1 MSVATAHSA
10 SAVPP
15 ADETPAAGE
24 VPSRDEGFWVEPGT
38 AGDETP
44 TDAPAG
50 EVPARSSGGETPAR
64 SSDEAAAALPST
76 GEIPAQASGDEIP
89 AQAPGDEI
97 PAQTPGDEIPAQTPD
112 DEAPAQASG
121 DDTPV
126 DAVDEQVARDARDF
140 GVYARTGG
148 WAFALK
154 VARSVR
160 PGGETAGETSKVS
173 AKRFAELAGC
183 SPERVMRYYKAW
195 DKAADDGMVPHF
207 EALAPGEEIDL
218 PDSDVWLTY
227 YSSRSGATSDRG
239 TAITAAAEAEGI
251 RPTKALEVAENPT
264 ALRAAILA
272 DPSTAQAARTAL
284 LDRLK
289 EDPSLQ
295 TELARDIARTD
306 ELKKAV
312 ANETQ
317 AASRIGYVRQIVEN
331 GQVKTPA
338 GQVIDATA
346 ELRAEAERHLSLIDE
361 LDDDEDTGEWAT
373 EAYDTVKELVVQT
386 VEADPELRVQE
397 RRTKFYSSLQKATK
411 VFEELTLDDAVDL
424 DAIYEDDMLQRL
436 EDLQQALNTC
446 IAALRKASPGE

>member
-64 SSDEAAAALPST
+64 SSDEEAATQSSDEAAAALPST
-76 GEIPAQASGDEIP
+76 GEIPAQASGDEIL
-89 AQAPGDEI
+89 
-97 PAQTPGDEIPAQTPD
+97 AQTPD

>member
-10 SAVPP
+10 SDVPP
-15 ADETPAAGE
+15 ADETPATGE
-24 VPSRDEGFWVEPGT
+24 SPSRDEGFWVEPGT
-38 AGDETP
+38 VGDETP
-44 TDAPAG
+44 ADA
-50 EVPARSSGGETPAR
+50 SGGETPSQSDEEAVTLR
-64 SSDEAAAALPST
+64 SEEEAAAQSST
-76 GEIPAQASGDEIP
+76 GEIPAQASGGEILEVTPGDAVP
-89 AQAPGDEI
+89 AQAPGD
-97 PAQTPGDEIPAQTPD
+97 
-112 DEAPAQASG
+112 
-121 DDTPV
+121 DTPL

-160 PGGETAGETSKVS
+160 PGGETAGETPKVS

-239 TAITAAAEAEGI
+239 AAITAAAEAEGI

-436 EDLQQALNTC
+436 EDLQQALDTC

>member
-64 SSDEAAAALPST
+64 SSDEEAATQSSDEAAAALPST
-76 GEIPAQASGDEIP
+76 GEIPAQASGDEIL
-89 AQAPGDEI
+89 
-97 PAQTPGDEIPAQTPD
+97 AQTPD

-160 PGGETAGETSKVS
+160 PGGETAGETPKVS